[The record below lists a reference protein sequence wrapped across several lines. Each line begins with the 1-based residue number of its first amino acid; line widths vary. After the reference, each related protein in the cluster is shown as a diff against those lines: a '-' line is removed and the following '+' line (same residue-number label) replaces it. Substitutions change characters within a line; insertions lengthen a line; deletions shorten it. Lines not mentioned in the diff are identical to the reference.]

1 MRNTQAGSRNLRS
14 DTDRH
19 HYYPL
24 FLDISGKECLVIGGG
39 AVAERKVMMLLK
51 FNASVR
57 VVSPHVTKK
66 LRRLAES
73 GRIDLVLREYRSGDH
88 THAAVIFACTDLRET
103 NRLVR
108 EDAAARGIPVNV
120 VDRPEECD
128 FIVPSI
134 VKKGDVTIAISTSGV
149 LPMASK
155 KIRQAIENTVT
166 RDWVEYVRII
176 GAIRRYLL
184 EKVPDKTA
192 RRNIMK
198 FIGSMDMEE
207 VVKTG
212 VTGMKKT
219 VNNRIS

>member
-1 MRNTQAGSRNLRS
+1 LRS

-24 FLDISGKECLVIGGG
+24 FLDVSGKECLVIGGG

-51 FNASVR
+51 FNASVH
-57 VVSPHVTKK
+57 VVSPKVTKK
-66 LRRLAES
+66 LHHLAES
-73 GRIDLVLREYRSGDH
+73 GRIGLTRREYRSGDH
-88 THAAVIFACTDLRET
+88 AHAAIIFACTDERQT

-134 VKKGDVTIAISTSGV
+134 VKKGDLTIAISTSGV

-155 KIRQAIENTVT
+155 KIRQAIESTVT
-166 RDWVEYVRII
+166 RDWVHYVRII

-184 EKVPDKTA
+184 KKVPDKTV

-198 FIGSMDMEE
+198 CIGSMDMEE
-207 VVKTG
+207 VVRTG
-212 VTGMKKT
+212 IPGMKKT
-219 VNNRIS
+219 VDSRIE